1 MTTFSYRYAR
11 YVCSTFAAL
20 GFSALWGNS
29 NS

>member
-1 MTTFSYRYAR
+1 MTAFSCRYAR

-20 GFSALWGNS
+20 GFNVLWGNS